1 MDAATELAHIRQEN
15 EKLRAENADLGR
27 RLELLGVNC
36 EDLKRQLEWFHRQ
49 LFGSKSEK
57 RIEIPPEQMTFWD
70 QLGLE
75 DPKEP
80 EEPEFETVKRRKRG
94 KKRFEGAVN
103 ESGLRFGP
111 DVPVETIPI
120 DNPEAA
126 AIPESERE
134 LVGEKVVHKLAQ
146 ITCDYRILRYVTR
159 SWKRR
164 DTGEFIAAAPPPA
177 VLDRTCADVSFLAG
191 MMVDKFC
198 WHLPLHRQHQRLEAA
213 GIQVSRSSLTN
224 WMLRSA
230 SLLAPVCD
238 AQFRS
243 ILESKVIA
251 MDETPIR
258 AGRTGPGKMRTAWFW
273 PVFGDRDEIAFP
285 FRLSRGERRRPRP
298 ARRLQGDAGLGRQPG
313 LRRLR
318 GIPKRRGHARFLLGA
333 RPAPVRE
340 GEGFRAEA
348 RRRGAGADRRALR
361 LRGKDSGKEAEGPRK
376 ARVPTKP
383 GASGGERLLEVVP
396 SPLRGSAPPAEEPD
410 REGAELRPEPAEPAG
425 GVAVRPRGAD
435 RHQPPRARTAGPA
448 ARTEE
453 LAVLLDGGRSG
464 SRRNRPE
471 PDRDLQAAG
480 RRSAS
485 LPGGRAPAGLG
496 PSVEARRRSHAEA
509 VEGSIRRRSD
519 GLGPRDRSPM
529 PRLRSD
535 GRWLNP
541 AKYGKRATS
550 QFARLPSLDP
560 RPEPAAAV
568 RCAQRRRMRADLRGP
583 LMPSIDSRALLQ
595 IWSEVEKVR
604 IFPFSCCQ
612 TVFEHGHRLGQ
623 GALAQSKGAFNHADF
638 TFDITGQV
646 EAAGLTFAQ
655 GMHHFEAFD
664 RGVS

>member
-1 MDAATELAHIRQEN
+1 
-15 EKLRAENADLGR
+15 
-27 RLELLGVNC
+27 
-36 EDLKRQLEWFHRQ
+36 
-49 LFGSKSEK
+49 
-57 RIEIPPEQMTFWD
+57 MTFRD

-146 ITCDYRILRYVTR
+146 ITCDYRILRYVAR

-238 AQFRS
+238 AQFGS

-285 FRLSRGERRRPRP
+285 FRLSRGNAAVPDLLGDFKGTLVSDGNQAYAAYAVSRNGAVTHASFWAH
-298 ARRLQGDAGLGRQPG
+298 ARR
-313 LRRLR
+313 
-318 GIPKRRGHARFLLGA
+318 
-333 RPAPVRE
+333 
-340 GEGFRAEA
+340 
-348 RRRGAGADRRALR
+348 
-361 LRGKDSGKEAEGPRK
+361 
-376 ARVPTKP
+376 
-383 GASGGERLLEVVP
+383 
-396 SPLRGSAPPAEEPD
+396 
-410 REGAELRPEPAEPAG
+410 
-425 GVAVRPRGAD
+425 
-435 RHQPPRARTAGPA
+435 
-448 ARTEE
+448 
-453 LAVLLDGGRSG
+453 
-464 SRRNRPE
+464 
-471 PDRDLQAAG
+471 
-480 RRSAS
+480 
-485 LPGGRAPAGLG
+485 
-496 PSVEARRRSHAEA
+496 
-509 VEGSIRRRSD
+509 
-519 GLGPRDRSPM
+519 
-529 PRLRSD
+529 
-535 GRWLNP
+535 
-541 AKYGKRATS
+541 
-550 QFARLPSLDP
+550 
-560 RPEPAAAV
+560 
-568 RCAQRRRMRADLRGP
+568 
-583 LMPSIDSRALLQ
+583 
-595 IWSEVEKVR
+595 
-604 IFPFSCCQ
+604 
-612 TVFEHGHRLGQ
+612 
-623 GALAQSKGAFNHADF
+623 
-638 TFDITGQV
+638 
-646 EAAGLTFAQ
+646 
-655 GMHHFEAFD
+655 
-664 RGVS
+664 